1 MDAGRPAELTLERV
15 EEQVALAFHGCTT
28 FFDVLPEVVF
38 EVLRGDQLAQL
49 ARATVRLPWHEP
61 GRDGFGRNEEA
72 EAYARS
78 KDLRERADVHHLAG
92 FREGVNGKLSQRLVA
107 DVAVGVVLDDRQA
120 ILTGQLQQASP
131 SIARQGRTRGIL
143 IARGGV
149 DERRPFADPVLALEN
164 VGQRVH
170 THAMLIEWHADELQ
184 PELLEHADRA
194 AVLEFFENDAVA
206 RARESLGAERQSLHR
221 AVGDDHVF
229 ERWTQAVIALESF
242 GGD

>member
-1 MDAGRPAELTLERV
+1 MWCAAANAWSRTRSTASGSRIQTNRPPSGR
-15 EEQVALAFHGCTT
+15 
-28 FFDVLPEVVF
+28 
-38 EVLRGDQLAQL
+38 
-49 ARATVRLPWHEP
+49 
-61 GRDGFGRNEEA
+61 
-72 EAYARS
+72 
-78 KDLRERADVHHLAG
+78 
-92 FREGVNGKLSQRLVA
+92 LSW
-107 DVAVGVVLDDRQA
+107 RQA

-164 VGQRVH
+164 VGHRVH
-170 THAMLIEWHADELQ
+170 AHAMPIEWHADELQ